1 MKEWILR
8 YAEQQDE
15 EEKSGSSKSLDEE
28 EKFDPV
34 SRTRNPALASWELP
48 GTVLNLLY
56 PVFLTWELDR
66 QLSEVMGKLN
76 RITYG

>member
-15 EEKSGSSKSLDEE
+15 EEKSGSSKSLDDE

-34 SRTRNPALASWELP
+34 SRTLNQALASWELP

-56 PVFLTWELDR
+56 SVFLTWELDK
-66 QLSEVMGKLN
+66 QLSEMMEKLN